1 MKDLTSYELTVAEQ
15 LNLDLYKPT
24 LNTSLLANW
33 STYNVGATGYIRKS
47 ETNDKLSLSFLN
59 RSFTKK
65 TKELH
70 RENKIGTKLSDLT
83 KIKMSKSHGGVIVNL
98 LDLNTNEIIVFKN
111 KSLVAKELNISVR
124 TVSRW
129 LGDGKIHSTHSL
141 KYPKVK
147 LIL

>member
-1 MKDLTSYELTVAEQ
+1 MQVLHQK
-15 LNLDLYKPT
+15 N
-24 LNTSLLANW
+24 
-33 STYNVGATGYIRKS
+33 IRKS

-70 RENKIGTKLSDLT
+70 RENKIGQKLSDLT
-83 KIKMSKSHGGVIVNL
+83 KIKMSKSHQDRVIVNL

-129 LGDGKIHSTHSL
+129 LLS
-141 KYPKVK
+141 
-147 LIL
+147 